1 MNAPPPPPPISSFT
15 PKVAI
20 LGAGIIGLAT
30 AFELAVKRGVPVTL
44 YDPAPMGRGA
54 SWAAAGMLAPAY
66 EAAAEEGVHPHL
78 FELCMEGAELWPDFS
93 IDLAHAADT
102 DSGYSGRPS
111 LALAFDK
118 AETAAMHKLARAL
131 DARGISHE
139 ELPPATA
146 HLLEPSIAP
155 DLIAALQMP
164 TDGQVDNRAVVRAL
178 IMALQRSPLAT
189 LRSEAAPL
197 RSEGGRLTLE
207 GHDLILAAGGWNT
220 AAIKVEENGQP
231 LSLVNWDPALDQID
245 CYGGQMLSVA
255 HGYGSPETTLRCGAI
270 YIAPKA
276 DRVIIGATVEPGVAT
291 ETPEPEAIAALHA
304 RAARLCPVL
313 ENLPVIETW
322 AGIRPGTP
330 DRAPMIG
337 ATAAPNLF
345 VAAGHYRNGILLAP
359 ITARIIAD
367 LMLCKPLSPLHE
379 SFSPGRLCAAA

>member
-1 MNAPPPPPPISSFT
+1 MNPPPLAPPHSSFT

-30 AFELAVKRGVPVTL
+30 AFELAIKRGVPVTI

-54 SWAAAGMLAPAY
+54 SWAAAGMLAPAF
-66 EAAAEEGVHPHL
+66 ESAAEDGVHPHL
-78 FELCMEGAELWPDFS
+78 FDLCMEGAELWPDFS
-93 IDLAHAADT
+93 IDLAHAADAE
-102 DSGYSGRPS
+102 SGYSGRPS
-111 LALAFDK
+111 LALAFDM

-131 DARGISHE
+131 DARGIAHE
-139 ELPPATA
+139 ELPPGTA
-146 HLLEPSIAP
+146 HLLEPSLAP
-155 DLIAALQMP
+155 DLVAALQMP

-207 GHDLILAAGGWNT
+207 GHDLILAAAGWNT
-220 AAIKVEENGQP
+220 AAIQVEENGK
-231 LSLVNWDPALDQID
+231 LFSLVNWDPALDEID
-245 CYGGQMLSVA
+245 CYRGQMLSVA

-291 ETPEPEAIAALHA
+291 EAPDPAAISALLA

-313 ENLPVIETW
+313 ADLPIIETW
-322 AGIRPGTP
+322 AGIRPGTR
-330 DRAPMIG
+330 DRAPLIG
-337 ATAAPNLF
+337 KTAVPGLY
-345 VAAGHYRNGILLAP
+345 VASGHFRNGILLAP

-367 LMLCKPLSPLHE
+367 MMLGKPMSELHQ
-379 SFSPGRLCAAA
+379 SFSSSRISAVA

>member
-1 MNAPPPPPPISSFT
+1 M
-15 PKVAI
+15 
-20 LGAGIIGLAT
+20 
-30 AFELAVKRGVPVTL
+30 
-44 YDPAPMGRGA
+44 
-54 SWAAAGMLAPAY
+54 
-66 EAAAEEGVHPHL
+66 
-78 FELCMEGAELWPDFS
+78 
-93 IDLAHAADT
+93 
-102 DSGYSGRPS
+102 
-111 LALAFDK
+111 
-118 AETAAMHKLARAL
+118 
-131 DARGISHE
+131 
-139 ELPPATA
+139 
-146 HLLEPSIAP
+146 
-155 DLIAALQMP
+155 
-164 TDGQVDNRAVVRAL
+164 
-178 IMALQRSPLAT
+178 
-189 LRSEAAPL
+189 AAPL

-231 LSLVNWDPALDQID
+231 FSLVNWDPALDQID

-291 ETPEPEAIAALHA
+291 EAPEPEAIAALHT

-313 ENLPVIETW
+313 EDLPVIETW

-337 ATAAPNLF
+337 QTASPGLF

-379 SFSPGRLCAAA
+379 SFAPNRLCAAA

>member
-1 MNAPPPPPPISSFT
+1 MNPPPLAPPHSSFT

-20 LGAGIIGLAT
+20 LGAGIIGLAV
-30 AFELAVKRGVPVTL
+30 AFELAIKRGVPVTI

-54 SWAAAGMLAPAY
+54 SWAAAGMLAPAF

-78 FELCMEGAELWPDFS
+78 FDLCMEGAELWPDFS
-93 IDLAHAADT
+93 IDLAHAADAE
-102 DSGYSGRPS
+102 SGYSGRPS
-111 LALAFDK
+111 LALAFDM

-131 DARGISHE
+131 DARGIAHE
-139 ELPPATA
+139 ELPPGTA
-146 HLLEPSIAP
+146 HLLEPSLAP
-155 DLIAALQMP
+155 DLVAALQMP

-197 RSEGGRLTLE
+197 RSVGGRLTLE
-207 GHDLILAAGGWNT
+207 GHDLILAAAGWST
-220 AAIKVEENGQP
+220 AAIKVEENGE
-231 LSLVNWDPALDQID
+231 LFSLVNWDPALDEID

-276 DRVIIGATVEPGVAT
+276 DRVIIGATVEPGIAT
-291 ETPEPEAIAALHA
+291 EAPEPAAISALLA

-313 ENLPVIETW
+313 AELPIIETW
-322 AGIRPGTP
+322 AGIRPGTR
-330 DRAPMIG
+330 DRAPLIG
-337 ATAAPNLF
+337 ETAVPGLY
-345 VAAGHYRNGILLAP
+345 VASGHFRNGILLAP

-367 LMLCKPLSPLHE
+367 MMLGKPMSELHQ
-379 SFSPGRLCAAA
+379 SFSPSRISAVA